1 MEYLDATYYDNSIR
15 QWLIALAAVLLVTIG
30 LGIVRHWV
38 MARFGKLA
46 ARTGTT
52 WDDLL
57 IDFLR
62 RTKGLFL
69 LIVGL
74 YAGTLFLALDERVRG
89 LSRGVLF
96 IAVIIQAGLWA
107 STAIRFRLEDYRK
120 RRLKDDPSG
129 VMTMAAIGFI
139 AQIVLWVIVLLLVLD
154 NAGVEVTPLIASLG
168 VGGIAVALA
177 VQNILGDLFASLSIV
192 LDKPFVIGDFLIIND
207 FLGSVEYIGLKT
219 TRLRSLS
226 GEQIVFSNA
235 DLLSSRIRNYGRMFE
250 RRVVF
255 SVGVTYGTPK
265 EKLERIPRII
275 RELVEAQPKTRF
287 DRSHFK
293 EYGDSSLNF
302 ETVYYVLA
310 PEYNTY
316 MDIQQAINLGIY
328 ERFGAEG
335 LDFAFP
341 TRTLHIV
348 QEETEEAGEL
358 AAPRPELPASAFRA
372 PRP

>member
-1 MEYLDATYYDNSIR
+1 MEYLDATYYDNTLR
-15 QWLIALAAVLLVTIG
+15 QWLIALGAVVLVAIA
-30 LGIVRHWV
+30 LGIVRRGV
-38 MARFGKLA
+38 MSRVGKLA
-46 ARTGTT
+46 ARTGTS
-52 WDDLL
+52 WDDLAV
-57 IDFLR
+57 DALR

-74 YAGTLFLALDERVRG
+74 YAGTLFLALDERIRG
-89 LSRGVLF
+89 YARGVLV
-96 IAVIIQAGLWA
+96 IALIIQVGLWVSA
-107 STAIRFRLEDYRK
+107 AIRFRLEFYRK
-120 RRLKDDPSG
+120 LRLKDDPSG

-139 AQIVLWVIVLLLVLD
+139 AQIVLWAIVLLLVLD

-192 LDKPFVIGDFLIIND
+192 LDKPFVIGDFLIVND

-235 DLLSSRIRNYGRMFE
+235 DLLSSRIRNYGRMYE
-250 RRVVF
+250 RRIVF

-293 EYGDSSLNF
+293 GYGDSSLDF

-341 TRTLHIV
+341 TRTLHLV
-348 QEETEEAGEL
+348 QAGVDEEESEL
-358 AAPRPELPASAFRA
+358 APRS
-372 PRP
+372 

>member
-1 MEYLDATYYDNSIR
+1 MEYLDATYYDNSLR
-15 QWLIALAAVLLVTIG
+15 QWLIALGAALLVAIG
-30 LGIVRHWV
+30 LGIVRHWLMSRV
-38 MARFGKLA
+38 GKLA

-52 WDDLL
+52 WDDLV
-57 IDFLR
+57 IDALR

-74 YAGTLFLALDERVRG
+74 YAGTLFLTLDELVRG
-89 LSRGVLF
+89 YAHGVLI
-96 IAVIIQAGLWA
+96 IAVIVQAGLWVSA
-107 STAIRFRLEDYRK
+107 AIRFRLEDYRK

-154 NAGVEVTPLIASLG
+154 NAGVEVTPLVASLG

-192 LDKPFVIGDFLIIND
+192 LDKPFVIGDFLIIGD
-207 FLGSVEYIGLKT
+207 YLGSVEYIGLKT

-235 DLLSSRIRNYGRMFE
+235 DLLSSRIRNHGRMFE

-265 EKLERIPRII
+265 EKLERIPRIL

-310 PEYNTY
+310 PDYNTY

-328 ERFGAEG
+328 ERFEAEG

-348 QEETEEAGEL
+348 QEGTEEAGEL
-358 AAPRPELPASAFRA
+358 AAPRP
-372 PRP
+372 